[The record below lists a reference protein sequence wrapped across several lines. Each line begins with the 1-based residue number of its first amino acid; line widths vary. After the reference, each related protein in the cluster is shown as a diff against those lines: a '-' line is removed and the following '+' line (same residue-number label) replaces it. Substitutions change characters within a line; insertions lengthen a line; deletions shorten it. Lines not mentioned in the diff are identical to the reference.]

1 MGFIRNIFALIG
13 VIALVAVVYGYQK
26 FGSDLNAFDGFD
38 ANAKDT
44 YISMWQKLKETGNS
58 ADATVWVTPLEEG
71 VSVED
76 AEEAM
81 KIIAND
87 LNIMTV
93 GEQPLSQQVELQTG
107 EAQRFLKI
115 FQFCDPLTAM
125 KMVEYSDAFSAY
137 LPCRIAMV
145 EGKDGQVRLFSL
157 NMDLMIH
164 GGKELPPEL
173 KAEAQNVKE
182 IIQKIMSS
190 GASGDFF

>member
-13 VIALVAVVYGYQK
+13 VIAVVAVVYGYQK
-26 FGSDLNAFDGFD
+26 FSGDIEAFEGFD

-44 YISMWQKLKETGNS
+44 YMSMWQKLKETGNS
-58 ADATVWVTPLEEG
+58 ADATVWIVPLEEG

-87 LNIMTV
+87 RNIMHV

-107 EAQRFLKI
+107 EDQRFLKI
-115 FQFCDPLTAM
+115 FQFCDPMTAM

-145 EGKDGQVRLFSL
+145 EGKDGQIRLFSL

-173 KAEAQNVKE
+173 KAEAEAVKE
-182 IIQKIMSS
+182 TIQQIMAS
-190 GASGDFF
+190 GAAGDFF

>member
-13 VIALVAVVYGYQK
+13 VVAVVAVVYGYQK
-26 FGSDLNAFDGFD
+26 YSADINAFDNFD
-38 ANAKDT
+38 ARAGET
-44 YISMWQKLKETGNS
+44 YLSMWEKLKETGNS
-58 ADATVWVTPLEEG
+58 ADATVWIVPLAEG

-87 LNIMTV
+87 RNIMHV

-107 EAQRFLKI
+107 EKQRFLKI

-125 KMVEYSDAFSAY
+125 RMVEYSDAFSAY

-164 GGKELPPEL
+164 GGKELPAEL
-173 KAEAQNVKE
+173 KAEAQAVKE
-182 IIQKIMSS
+182 TILKIMES